1 MTGESGDIILGE
13 NIGDLIFA
21 DIMSHVGREVAIQ
34 FLKNHSGLH
43 KGSGLKNLMKYILTR
58 YSHLPFIKNISYY
71 YNNWTDPQDKLPDF
85 YSERV
90 QIINTENKLKEFLR
104 LIYFSRETQHQRFI
118 LDYLFPRAAYMD
130 SLSVYGSVMHPF
142 LDPRMIKF
150 ALSTPGYES
159 YDYLSAGK
167 KGGYELSKM
176 LARKAYGE
184 YLPSIALSKKD
195 KTSYGY
201 MSRMMLQN
209 SRRGIY
215 EIFYNER
222 PLVSDMG
229 IIDIREF
236 RKYLGNQILKSE
248 DVNNDL
254 GVGFN
259 YISTIIRTEIW
270 LRNLL
275 QSHSSLRERIK
286 IREPK
291 MECEYEFI

>member
-1 MTGESGDIILGE
+1 MYK
-13 NIGDLIFA
+13 
-21 DIMSHVGREVAIQ
+21 RQ
-34 FLKNHSGLH
+34 
-43 KGSGLKNLMKYILTR
+43 
-58 YSHLPFIKNISYY
+58 
-71 YNNWTDPQDKLPDF
+71 
-85 YSERV
+85 
-90 QIINTENKLKEFLR
+90 
-104 LIYFSRETQHQRFI
+104 
-118 LDYLFPRAAYMD
+118 
-130 SLSVYGSVMHPF
+130 
-142 LDPRMIKF
+142 
-150 ALSTPGYES
+150 
-159 YDYLSAGK
+159 
-167 KGGYELSKM
+167 
-176 LARKAYGE
+176 
-184 YLPSIALSKKD
+184 LSKKD